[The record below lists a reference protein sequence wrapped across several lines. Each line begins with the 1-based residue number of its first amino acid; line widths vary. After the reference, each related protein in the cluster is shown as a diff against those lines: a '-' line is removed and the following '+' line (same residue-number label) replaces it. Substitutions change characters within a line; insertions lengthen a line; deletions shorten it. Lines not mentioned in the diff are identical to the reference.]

1 MIYGEMIFNLINF
14 AFQLAG
20 MKTTMYFYFFVIIM
34 LMLNIVACTYYID
47 TPAEPNIP
55 KNKPKIENCDSTTIT
70 YNNYV
75 KNILDTKCNSV
86 YCHGGGAPGN
96 FTGYAGTK
104 ASVNN
109 GSFKKRVI
117 DGVPSFMPPGNP
129 LPQQQLD
136 SILIWINQGACE

>member
-1 MIYGEMIFNLINF
+1 MIYGKMIFNLFNF
-14 AFQLAG
+14 AFQLRGVKVA
-20 MKTTMYFYFFVIIM
+20 MYIYFFVLIIFM
-34 LMLNIVACTYYID
+34 LYLTSCTYYID
-47 TPAEPNIP
+47 KPPVPIKPNNNPIT
-55 KNKPKIENCDSTTIT
+55 ENCDSATIT
-70 YNNYV
+70 YNNYI
-75 KNILDTKCNSV
+75 KNILDTKCNST

-96 FTGYAGTK
+96 FTGYVGTK